1 MLKSLQSLNNLYFT
15 NPGKLIFE
23 ENGIAISVM
32 DFAESAMSYI
42 EKHKDESKTIGIFAN
57 NGLAWATAEV
67 GLSATNCTLVPLPRF
82 FPDTLLSKI
91 IKDSQIDVIYCDQ
104 ENINRVSN
112 LFHNTQLFLTHSVS
126 NWKLPE
132 DIFHKRIIYTSG
144 TTGTPKGVIQTEK
157 QMNIVMQSLVDVF
170 SINCCDKYYSLLPI
184 STLLEQ
190 IASIHCVLLS
200 ESFTI
205 FDPVVSNNIFNLN
218 KDFVANILAKQA
230 TLLCLTPALL
240 DAFLR
245 SYEANQYKTDVPFKA
260 ITVGG
265 AKTPMALLEK
275 GRVLQLPIFEG
286 YGLSESCSVVAVN
299 NHYAHQLGSVGKVLP
314 GIDCSIENG
323 EIVISGDTLMDG
335 YQGKTNTHHKI
346 YTGDLGELDD
356 QGFLRVIGRK
366 DEVIALQN
374 GRNINPSW
382 IEDLVMQT
390 LQTEEVF
397 VFENQEKEFCIAVQ
411 MGATFN
417 ETQIIELL
425 QKTLPTYC
433 KPEKIY
439 FIQASNYSKH
449 HFMNSSGKI
458 DTMKLQ
464 QFLHNQHNTSIQK
477 GY

>member
-1 MLKSLQSLNNLYFT
+1 ML
-15 NPGKLIFE
+15 
-23 ENGIAISVM
+23 
-32 DFAESAMSYI
+32 
-42 EKHKDESKTIGIFAN
+42 
-57 NGLAWATAEV
+57 V
-67 GLSATNCTLVPLPRF
+67 G
-82 FPDTLLSKI
+82 
-91 IKDSQIDVIYCDQ
+91 Y
-104 ENINRVSN
+104 
-112 LFHNTQLFLTHSVS
+112 
-126 NWKLPE
+126 
-132 DIFHKRIIYTSG
+132 
-144 TTGTPKGVIQTEK
+144 KG
-157 QMNIVMQSLVDVF
+157 
-170 SINCCDKYYSLLPI
+170 
-184 STLLEQ
+184 
-190 IASIHCVLLS
+190 
-200 ESFTI
+200 
-205 FDPVVSNNIFNLN
+205 
-218 KDFVANILAKQA
+218 QA
-230 TLLCLTPALL
+230 
-240 DAFLR
+240 
-245 SYEANQYKTDVPFKA
+245 
-260 ITVGG
+260 
-265 AKTPMALLEK
+265 
-275 GRVLQLPIFEG
+275 
-286 YGLSESCSVVAVN
+286 
-299 NHYAHQLGSVGKVLP
+299 
-314 GIDCSIENG
+314 
-323 EIVISGDTLMDG
+323 
-335 YQGKTNTHHKI
+335 NTHHKI